1 MSSNQPMAKG
11 EPLPPIDAR
20 ETAQRIEVT
29 IWGGPS
35 GPAGPPGAGI
45 QIKGTAET
53 WPPANAPSD
62 GDLWVIPSPPP
73 EGTPEGFAPGD
84 GAVWDG
90 EQWVDTGPIQ
100 GPPGESI
107 DCTHVVSDTTPPPAD
122 HVGDL
127 WVWTNAPEV
136 ELPAGPPGPEGP
148 QGPAGEAATIDV
160 DSTTTIDAGLPAEVV
175 NVGTSSRALLAF
187 KIPRGEPGAAGEP
200 GPAGADGIAGPAGPQ
215 GEQGIQGVQGEQ
227 GIQGDQGIPGPA
239 GPSGPAG
246 ETGAQ
251 GAGVRLRGSIST
263 YPPQDAAPVD
273 GDLWLVHDPDGPPV
287 DASFPAGTAEGD
299 GFVWDGLAWI
309 NVGPIRGPEG
319 PAGVAGPAGEQG
331 ERGPEGPQGI
341 QGAQGIPGP
350 AGPSAVSADA
360 GNASTLG
367 SDGFVFTPAAKTLTP
382 ATATVLGGVKIGS
395 GIAVTADGTISV
407 SASGT
412 AYLPLAGGTMTGTI
426 NVPNG
431 INFIQTA
438 SNFCFMGSTAGV
450 TVRSGTTNLLAFGL
464 NSIDAFKPIAL
475 PADPTTALQ
484 AATKQYVDSR
494 VATVPTGF
502 LPLAGGTMTGT
513 INVPAGEP
521 AIKCENAWI
530 GSDGTNVSVVSDS
543 NYLTV
548 KAGEVVAGSPL
559 TLPGDPTQPLEAATK
574 QYVDSKSS
582 TYTLPAA
589 TATTLGGV
597 KAGSGIAVTA
607 DGTISVSGGTGN
619 YTLPTASAG
628 TLGGIKIGNGLT
640 IDSNGVCAA
649 TLAGNYVNKAG
660 DVMNGPLRY
669 AANAGPAGF
678 NGTDVYTY
686 YDGAY
691 YRLYMPGGKQAFV
704 AAPDTAQV
712 QFLGANPQTPFTPAV
727 DNDLANKKYVDGAIA
742 GSTAFLKLTGG
753 TMTGTVVAPTAVNT
767 MTWAGTYNLLGSS
780 GGVAIRTGT
789 TNLLL
794 ATTASVAA
802 VVLLEVRASGA
813 AIRFGSAGPTITNVS
828 NVVSVSANV
837 ESTAAA
843 PTAAGHLTRKDY
855 VDGNFAPKAL
865 LDEAIA
871 EIRSL
876 RAEVAAMKAQVQTD
890 ASKKR
895 KR

>member
-1 MSSNQPMAKG
+1 M
-11 EPLPPIDAR
+11 
-20 ETAQRIEVT
+20 T
-29 IWGGPS
+29 
-35 GPAGPPGAGI
+35 
-45 QIKGTAET
+45 
-53 WPPANAPSD
+53 
-62 GDLWVIPSPPP
+62 
-73 EGTPEGFAPGD
+73 
-84 GAVWDG
+84 
-90 EQWVDTGPIQ
+90 
-100 GPPGESI
+100 
-107 DCTHVVSDTTPPPAD
+107 
-122 HVGDL
+122 
-127 WVWTNAPEV
+127 
-136 ELPAGPPGPEGP
+136 
-148 QGPAGEAATIDV
+148 
-160 DSTTTIDAGLPAEVV
+160 
-175 NVGTSSRALLAF
+175 
-187 KIPRGEPGAAGEP
+187 
-200 GPAGADGIAGPAGPQ
+200 
-215 GEQGIQGVQGEQ
+215 
-227 GIQGDQGIPGPA
+227 
-239 GPSGPAG
+239 
-246 ETGAQ
+246 
-251 GAGVRLRGSIST
+251 VR
-263 YPPQDAAPVD
+263 
-273 GDLWLVHDPDGPPV
+273 
-287 DASFPAGTAEGD
+287 
-299 GFVWDGLAWI
+299 
-309 NVGPIRGPEG
+309 
-319 PAGVAGPAGEQG
+319 
-331 ERGPEGPQGI
+331 
-341 QGAQGIPGP
+341 
-350 AGPSAVSADA
+350 
-360 GNASTLG
+360 
-367 SDGFVFTPAAKTLTP
+367 
-382 ATATVLGGVKIGS
+382 
-395 GIAVTADGTISV
+395 
-407 SASGT
+407 
-412 AYLPLAGGTMTGTI
+412 
-426 NVPNG
+426 NG
-431 INFIQTA
+431 A
-438 SNFCFMGSTAGV
+438 SNLFNFGV
-450 TVRSGTTNLLAFGL
+450 NLIEAY
-464 NSIDAFKPIAL
+464 KPIAL

-484 AATKQYVDSR
+484 AATKQYVDAR

-502 LPLAGGTMTGT
+502 LPLTGGTMTGT

-530 GSDGTNVSVVSDS
+530 GSDGTNVSVVSES

-559 TLPGDPTQPLEAATK
+559 ALPGDPTQSLHAATK
-574 QYVDSKSS
+574 AYVDANSS

-589 TATTLGGV
+589 TENSLGGV
-597 KAGSGIAVTA
+597 IVGSGLSVAA
-607 DGTISVSGGTGN
+607 DGTITASGSE
-619 YTLPTASAG
+619 YTLPKASAAI
-628 TLGGIKIGNGLT
+628 LGGIKIGNGLA
-640 IDSNGVCAA
+640 IDSNGVCTAS
-649 TLAGNYVNKAG
+649 LAGNYVNKAG

-704 AAPDTAQV
+704 AAPDTARV

-876 RAEVAAMKAQVQTD
+876 RAEVAAMKAQL
-890 ASKKR
+890 
-895 KR
+895 